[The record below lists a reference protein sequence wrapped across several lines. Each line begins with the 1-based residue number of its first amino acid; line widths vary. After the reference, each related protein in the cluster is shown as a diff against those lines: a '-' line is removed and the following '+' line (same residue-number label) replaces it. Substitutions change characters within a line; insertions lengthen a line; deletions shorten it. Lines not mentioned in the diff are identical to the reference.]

1 MFLVRVLQRYLQ
13 YWSNRVKF
21 EKITASFSTKNKQD
35 MNNDNTTNE
44 YLLYN
49 AQIIHSVIKL
59 CFISSP

>member
-13 YWSNRVKF
+13 YWINRVKF

-44 YLLYN
+44 YLL
-49 AQIIHSVIKL
+49 
-59 CFISSP
+59 